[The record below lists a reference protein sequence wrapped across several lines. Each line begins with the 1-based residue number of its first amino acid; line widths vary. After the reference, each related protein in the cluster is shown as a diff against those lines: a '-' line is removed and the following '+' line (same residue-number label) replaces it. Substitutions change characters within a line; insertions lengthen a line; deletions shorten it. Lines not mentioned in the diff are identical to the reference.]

1 MKTGFSTFADIK
13 TADQKGRV
21 VLGSRYAGKRFAF
34 EEQENGTAV
43 LVPVVVVSES
53 EQSLTSRYLTDQFA
67 ALREKQ
73 GGSDSLDSPAPTSER
88 IAEAKETLALFQAS
102 ALARG
107 VRWHNPNISGNE
119 RGEITLEWWWQS
131 RSLTVFVG
139 AAGAVRYL
147 KAWGANIENE
157 MEDGELNRISDF
169 VQIAHWLYEGS
180 DKVL

>member
-1 MKTGFSTFADIK
+1 MKTGFSAFADIK

-67 ALREKQ
+67 ALRENR
-73 GGSDSLDSPAPTSER
+73 GGSDDSPSPVPER
-88 IAEAKETLALFQAS
+88 IDQAKETLALLQAS

-107 VRWHNPNISGNE
+107 VRWHDPNISGNE
-119 RGEITLEWWWQS
+119 RGEVVLEWWWQS

-139 AAGAVRYL
+139 DRGAVRYL
-147 KAWGANIENE
+147 KAWGANIESE
-157 MEDGELNRISDF
+157 REDGELNRISDF
-169 VQIAHWLYEGS
+169 VSVAHWLYGGS
-180 DKVL
+180 EKAA